1 MSLHLG
7 CPRDGDPTVQQ
18 ALGQPLY
25 IHVLAKCSQP
35 SLGEKQWDRVVMSW
49 ALCQGV
55 QTQL

>member
-7 CPRDGDPTVQQ
+7 CPHDGDPTGRQ

-25 IHVLAKCSQP
+25 IHVLAKCSQL

-49 ALCQGV
+49 VLC
-55 QTQL
+55 